1 MAKKKKVLKKNK
13 RENNIS
19 SVVNV
24 LQEVRDNE
32 YVKNVD
38 LFEHDFQ
45 RIIDR
50 LLDDSFRV
58 AVVGEFSSGK
68 STFLNALLGKDL
80 LKHGA
85 KETTATITEIH
96 NGNSEGISAAQRQAY
111 YEEEA
116 ERKEIMGTKN
126 VDLMDL

>member
-1 MAKKKKVLKKNK
+1 MVKKKKILRKIKD
-13 RENNIS
+13 ENNIT
-19 SVVNV
+19 SVVNA
-24 LQEVRDNE
+24 LQEVMNNE

-50 LLDDSFRV
+50 LLDDSFRL

-68 STFLNALLGKDL
+68 STFLNALMGKDL

-85 KETTATITEIH
+85 KETTATVTEIH
-96 NGNSEGISAAQRQAY
+96 NQNS
-111 YEEEA
+111 
-116 ERKEIMGTKN
+116 
-126 VDLMDL
+126 